1 MNNIDEYLYKY
12 GLHDCVVEKVYTQ
25 NNSLAFCFNT
35 GVYKLDEK
43 GTETAKTTN
52 CLMLLELEDLDCKQI
67 WKHVEVLKI
76 NKNKIYEINFEKFI
90 EDVSKFKF
98 EIDENYLSYFGQSI
112 LLDGYAFKNRYQIK
126 ISEILKIKFIFK

>member
-90 EDVSKFKF
+90 EDVSKF
-98 EIDENYLSYFGQSI
+98 
-112 LLDGYAFKNRYQIK
+112 
-126 ISEILKIKFIFK
+126 